1 MQPSLLENFPLATY
15 SKQNEEHKEHQGTNR
30 AQNIPISLFLEG
42 NKDRT
47 QNQHQNPQ
55 TPSFFVEAKMK
66 LRTNLCSSLKVTFL
80 PTCAHFM
87 MLVGHL
93 WQEISKF
100 FQVFRQICAQAYIVD
115 CLVA

>member
-15 SKQNEEHKEHQGTNR
+15 SKQNEEHQGTNQ

-47 QNQHQNPQ
+47 RNEHQNPQ
-55 TPSFFVEAKMK
+55 TPSFFVEAKTK
-66 LRTNLCSSLKVTFL
+66 LPTNLCNSFKVTFL
-80 PTCAHFM
+80 PTCAHSI

-93 WQEISKF
+93 RQEIFKF
-100 FQVFRQICAQAYIVD
+100 IQVSSQIGAQEYMVD

>member
-15 SKQNEEHKEHQGTNR
+15 SKQNEEHQGTNQ
-30 AQNIPISLFLEG
+30 AESIPISLFLEG

-47 QNQHQNPQ
+47 QNEHQNPQ
-55 TPSFFVEAKMK
+55 TPSFFVEAKTK
-66 LRTNLCSSLKVTFL
+66 LPTNLCNSFEVTFL

-93 WQEISKF
+93 RQEISKF
-100 FQVFRQICAQAYIVD
+100 FQVFRQIGAQAYMVD